1 MFFNV
6 NKARPVIGLDIGSHT
21 VKVVEL
27 KPGRKGHQLVN
38 LGIAS
43 LPPEAIVDGALLN
56 SSAIV
61 EAIQSL
67 LANNNIKTKDVAT
80 AVSGHSVIIK
90 KIALPA
96 MTDEELEEQIQWEAE
111 QYIPFD
117 VNDVNIDFQILSNG
131 FESDGKMDVLLVAAK
146 KELINDYV
154 NVITEAGL
162 RPAVIDVEAFAVET
176 MFESNYRPGSEEVV
190 ALVNI
195 GASIVNINVAKNG
208 LPAFTRDIS
217 LGGNQYTEEI
227 QKTLHVSFPEAES
240 IKLGGTPALSG
251 KEILPEEVDQSMRGV
266 SETLSSEIQRSL
278 EFFGATAPDDRV
290 SRILLS
296 GGCSQMSRLPEIIEE
311 KTRIPVEI
319 SDPFKSIE
327 CDPKLIDEDYLR
339 EVGPSVGVGVGLALR
354 TAGA

>member
-1 MFFNV
+1 MFFKM
-6 NKARPVIGLDIGSHT
+6 NKARPVIGLDIGSHA

-27 KPGRKGHQLVN
+27 RPGRRGYQLVN
-38 LGIAS
+38 LGMAS

-56 SSAIV
+56 SGAIV

-67 LANNNIKTKDVAT
+67 LVNNNIKTKDAVV

-90 KIALPA
+90 KISLPA
-96 MTDEELEEQIQWEAE
+96 MTKEELEEQIQWEAE

-117 VNDVNIDFQILSNG
+117 INDVNLDFQILSNG

-162 RPAVIDVEAFAVET
+162 RPSVIDVEAFAVET
-176 MFESNYRPGSEEVV
+176 MFEKNYSSNQDETA

-195 GASIVNINVAKNG
+195 GASIVNINIVKNG
-208 LPAFTRDIS
+208 LPVFTRDIS
-217 LGGNQYTEEI
+217 AGGNQYTEEI
-227 QKTLHVSFPEAES
+227 QKTLHVSFQEAEG
-240 IKLGGTPALSG
+240 IKLGGTPALAG
-251 KEILPEEVDQSMRGV
+251 KEILPEEVDRAMRGV
-266 SETLSSEIQRSL
+266 SETLAAEIQRSL
-278 EFFGATAPDDRV
+278 EFFGATAPEDRV
-290 SRILLS
+290 SRIVLS
-296 GGCSQMSRLPEIIEE
+296 GGCAQMSGLPEIIEE

-319 SDPFKSIE
+319 VDPFRQIE
-327 CDPKLIDEDYLR
+327 CDGKLIDEDYLR
-339 EVGPSVGVGVGLALR
+339 EVGPSMGVGVGLALR